1 MFLQKIIGAFLVTPG
16 LFILLLIVGSF
27 FFKKARWFLLALAVT
42 AYLFSSYVGEFLF
55 LWSLEKNLDV
65 PATLP
70 NDAVIVVLGG
80 GVERN
85 TKAGDNLS
93 DATLRRLLTGVQIY
107 QKTKMPILV
116 TGGSLTGLRPEA
128 LIMKDYLVSLGVP
141 EEKITVED
149 RSRNTYENAFFTRE
163 KIGDVP
169 IILVTDSIHMRRAV
183 STFKSFFQSVTP
195 YPAGFYFGDPE
206 FVDFLP
212 NATSFYLNSRAIYE
226 WIGLVWYNFRW
237 R

>member
-1 MFLQKIIGAFLVTPG
+1 
-16 LFILLLIVGSF
+16 
-27 FFKKARWFLLALAVT
+27 
-42 AYLFSSYVGEFLF
+42 
-55 LWSLEKNLDV
+55 
-65 PATLP
+65 
-70 NDAVIVVLGG
+70 
-80 GVERN
+80 
-85 TKAGDNLS
+85 
-93 DATLRRLLTGVQIY
+93 
-107 QKTKMPILV
+107 MPILV

-128 LIMKDYLVSLGVP
+128 MIMKDYLVSLGVP

-149 RSRNTYENAFFTRE
+149 RSRNTYENAFSRGKNRRCAHHSGNRFDSHE
-163 KIGDVP
+163 KGCF
-169 IILVTDSIHMRRAV
+169 H
-183 STFKSFFQSVTP
+183 FQKFFQSVTP

>member
-1 MFLQKIIGAFLVTPG
+1 M
-16 LFILLLIVGSF
+16 
-27 FFKKARWFLLALAVT
+27 
-42 AYLFSSYVGEFLF
+42 
-55 LWSLEKNLDV
+55 
-65 PATLP
+65 
-70 NDAVIVVLGG
+70 IVVLGG

-128 LIMKDYLVSLGVP
+128 MIMKDYLVSLGVP

-163 KIGDVP
+163 K
-169 IILVTDSIHMRRAV
+169 
-183 STFKSFFQSVTP
+183 
-195 YPAGFYFGDPE
+195 
-206 FVDFLP
+206 
-212 NATSFYLNSRAIYE
+212 
-226 WIGLVWYNFRW
+226 
-237 R
+237 